1 MGPSDGLVKGVTLGS
16 LAGKTLS
23 AAVRSPQN
31 QRTQRHTA
39 AYDRW
44 AGVSWPSGRPSSVLR
59 LTLGAF
65 AARSAGASAAA
76 LLLGWAQTVRVAGRS
91 PCVSPPP
98 RRAQRPPGC
107 QRHCWAA
114 QAEGGRLLKT
124 LEQSAVA
131 GEGGSV
137 ASYILWGYITLCTEK
152 REVHNS
158 CWPRK
163 NVKEPTDSAE

>member
-44 AGVSWPSGRPSSVLR
+44 AGVSWPSGRPSSVLC

-65 AARSAGASAAA
+65 AARSAGASAAT
-76 LLLGWAQTVRVAGRS
+76 LLLG
-91 PCVSPPP
+91 
-98 RRAQRPPGC
+98 
-107 QRHCWAA
+107 
-114 QAEGGRLLKT
+114 
-124 LEQSAVA
+124 
-131 GEGGSV
+131 
-137 ASYILWGYITLCTEK
+137 
-152 REVHNS
+152 
-158 CWPRK
+158 
-163 NVKEPTDSAE
+163 